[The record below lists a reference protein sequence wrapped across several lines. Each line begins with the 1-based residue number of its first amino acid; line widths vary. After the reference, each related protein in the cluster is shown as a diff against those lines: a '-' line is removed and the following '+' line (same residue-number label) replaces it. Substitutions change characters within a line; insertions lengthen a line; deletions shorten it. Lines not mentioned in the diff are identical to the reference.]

1 MPNPTNPKPS
11 QTPWSLNND
20 VLENSK
26 KRIAVLMP
34 YSRVM
39 SESDI
44 KQYKVNAAYI
54 VKAVNN
60 YEPLLE
66 SLEQLIKFYKHTQGL
81 DLPELETLIKK
92 ARDL

>member
-1 MPNPTNPKPS
+1 MTNPTNPKH
-11 QTPWSLNND
+11 TPLPWNINKKNYCRIE
-20 VLENSK
+20 VPKTNSDSTFEVAT
-26 KRIAVLMP
+26 IN
-34 YSRVM
+34 
-39 SESDI
+39 
-44 KQYKVNAAYI
+44 NAANASLI
-54 VKAVNN
+54 VKSVNN